1 MSNKYTKNLTLCN
14 SVIVVLTV
22 YYYIEKK
29 TTTQRSSHCL
39 KQNNMDLVFLG
50 LCVSSLCWCCIIIS
64 LSVNPVSAVLAPA
77 WSSSAIPLLAG

>member
-39 KQNNMDLVFLG
+39 KQNNMAV
-50 LCVSSLCWCCIIIS
+50 CVYSLCWCCIIIS